1 MCYIIMEDSLKTKC
15 GYGDGGMPRR
25 ANENESTK
33 HWSLESV
40 TRHLR
45 AIFTSAFCDKHHNYN
60 QLLFIMF
67 NCSCTISF
75 LFFLVHI
82 HVCSMMLYCYYN
94 QLYSSWANPL
104 KTPNIQNLNFHLNSF
119 HLQRFQNLNF
129 HPLMPIQFA

>member
-1 MCYIIMEDSLKTKC
+1 MEDSLKTKC

-60 QLLFIMF
+60 QLLFIHHHVQLFMHY
-67 NCSCTISF
+67 F
-75 LFFLVHI
+75 LFVLFGT
-82 HVCSMMLYCYYN
+82 
-94 QLYSSWANPL
+94 YSCLFYDAILPL
-104 KTPNIQNLNFHLNSF
+104 
-119 HLQRFQNLNF
+119 
-129 HPLMPIQFA
+129 

>member
-1 MCYIIMEDSLKTKC
+1 MAMEECQEGQMKTKVRNI
-15 GYGDGGMPRR
+15 G
-25 ANENESTK
+25 
-33 HWSLESV
+33 HWRVSHATLEPFSLQHFATNIIIIINSYSSII
-40 TRHLR
+40 T
-45 AIFTSAFCDKHHNYN
+45 
-60 QLLFIMF
+60 F

-82 HVCSMMLYCYYN
+82 HVCSMMLYCHYN

-129 HPLMPIQFA
+129 HPLMQIQFA